1 MKLNVLTGIFTVFI
15 VIVILI
21 RISIY
26 MEDDEDYQDDQIII
40 EDKTPELSDSES
52 ESSIL

>member
-1 MKLNVLTGIFTVFI
+1 MKLNALTGIVTVFI

-26 MEDDEDYQDDQIII
+26 MEDDENDDQIII